1 MCVVCGVPVDDDR
14 GSKSLFGTERATGDV
29 STYTSLPLST
39 ARGARE
45 DGRQGPGRVYLV
57 AQDNRLAGSQRDRQ
71 AIERDSQHQSGN
83 ATP

>member
-1 MCVVCGVPVDDDR
+1 MMIEGQNPFSELKERRGTSPPLHLSLFPLQGVP
-14 GSKSLFGTERATGDV
+14 
-29 STYTSLPLST
+29 
-39 ARGARE
+39 
-45 DGRQGPGRVYLV
+45 GRMEGRVCAPGRIYLV